1 MKQDKF
7 LTGILIGIGALIIL
21 AAILFF
27 VRRNDGEYQTE
38 GAPQA
43 VVHNYILAAINKDY
57 VKAYGYLA
65 DLENKPTYEEF
76 RRSFLNGNI
85 SFSDGG
91 VEIGAAEITGNEAYV
106 ALTMRSASMDIFPT
120 NYSSSDQAFLA
131 KQDGAW
137 KLVSMPYYYWSYDW
151 YQDY

>member
-21 AAILFF
+21 ATILFF
-27 VRRNDGEYQTE
+27 VRRDDGEYQAE
-38 GAPQA
+38 DAPQA

-85 SFSDGG
+85 SLSDGG
-91 VEIGAAEITGNEAYV
+91 IEIGAAEITGNEAYV

-120 NYSSSDQAFLA
+120 NYSSSDQAFLT